1 MTFETTK
8 IALLVAS
15 AIAGAAPL
23 SAAAQQAPTTTTAMS
38 TSPGKAVAVQTTK
51 ASAVVVGIDREFR
64 IVTLKTASAKIVEVV
79 AGPEV
84 KNFDKIQLGDK
95 VHVEYVEA
103 LSLELKKNGGG
114 VRGGSE
120 RGAAVSAA
128 PGAQPGAA
136 AGRQVTVLADVVGV
150 NQKTHM
156 VTLRGPKGLVDLHVE
171 DPDQLKN
178 IKKGDQVEAIY
189 TEAVAVMVEE
199 TKK

>member
-1 MTFETTK
+1 V
-8 IALLVAS
+8 VAS
-15 AIAGAAPL
+15 APAG
-23 SAAAQQAPTTTTAMS
+23 
-38 TSPGKAVAVQTTK
+38 G
-51 ASAVVVGIDREFR
+51 
-64 IVTLKTASAKIVEVV
+64 
-79 AGPEV
+79 
-84 KNFDKIQLGDK
+84 
-95 VHVEYVEA
+95 
-103 LSLELKKNGGG
+103 
-114 VRGGSE
+114 
-120 RGAAVSAA
+120 
-128 PGAQPGAA
+128 QPGAA